1 MVCLTSLPSHILVDI
16 TAYLDN
22 RTLKYLSPLHSILKE
37 VCDIHLFHKISLPL
51 SNPYLRSVPI
61 KPYLASALEGHGWED
76 NAQQS
81 NHLDASLRFLIP
93 LLKGREGYV
102 RELSIDLKSQYHDP
116 ELDYN
121 NLTNP
126 TNLLNPPCTVTTPD
140 DKYQDLP
147 SELDQLRIKA
157 SLIRQSESP
166 TYLPHLADT
175 FSSFPILPAIRSMKL
190 TIYESFTG
198 YLPYLFY
205 LVPNI
210 TELILEPH
218 DLLVESPLCIP
229 DVQCSLPRLRKL
241 RVEPM
246 LDSLRPFVR
255 DLMKVGAIEEL
266 ILGGGRWTMDREL
279 AGAIRDCEGLKRLE
293 VGKKARRILLASQNV
308 LDEPILVGD
317 SDRGTNTYLCRR
329 SERR

>member
-16 TAYLDN
+16 TSYLDN

-37 VCDIHLFHKISLPL
+37 VCDIHLFQGISLPL
-51 SNPYLRSVPI
+51 SNPYLRLIPI

-81 NHLDASLRFLIP
+81 NHLDASLRFLGP
-93 LLKGREGYV
+93 LLKGREGYIK
-102 RELSIDLKSQYHDP
+102 ELSIDLKNQYHDP
-116 ELDYN
+116 ELDLN

-126 TNLLNPPCTVTTPD
+126 TNLLDPPCTVTTPD
-140 DKYQDLP
+140 DKYQEPP

-166 TYLPHLADT
+166 TYLPHLAYT
-175 FSSFPILPAIRSMKL
+175 FSSFPTLPAVQSLKL
-190 TIYESFTG
+190 TIYESFPG
-198 YLPYLFY
+198 YLPHLFP

-229 DVQCSLPRLRKL
+229 DIQCVLPRLRRL

-246 LDSLRPFVR
+246 IDSLRPFVR
-255 DLMKVGAIEEL
+255 DLIRVGAIEEL

-279 AGAIRDCEGLKRLE
+279 AGAIRACEGLKRVE
-293 VGKKARRILLASQNV
+293 VGKKARKVLLAGQNV
-308 LDEPILVGD
+308 WDEPILVGD
-317 SDRGTNTYLCRR
+317 SERGTD
-329 SERR
+329 